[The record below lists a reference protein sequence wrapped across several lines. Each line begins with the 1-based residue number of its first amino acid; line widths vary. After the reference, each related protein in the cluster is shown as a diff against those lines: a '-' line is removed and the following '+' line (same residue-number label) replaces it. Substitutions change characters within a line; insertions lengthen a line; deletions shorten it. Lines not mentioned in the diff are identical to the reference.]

1 MMLGTPILEVIG
13 VSAMISTAGV
23 DSEHVAEPP
32 TPDSA
37 DAHEQPRSVGRRG
50 SRIEHTV
57 ELASARCAAAGVSL
71 STVSGHW
78 SDC

>member
-1 MMLGTPILEVIG
+1 
-13 VSAMISTAGV
+13 MISTAGV
-23 DSEHVAEPP
+23 GSEHVAVPP

-57 ELASARCAAAGVSL
+57 ELASARELAKLPGAGSCEATL
-71 STVSGHW
+71 TIA
-78 SDC
+78 